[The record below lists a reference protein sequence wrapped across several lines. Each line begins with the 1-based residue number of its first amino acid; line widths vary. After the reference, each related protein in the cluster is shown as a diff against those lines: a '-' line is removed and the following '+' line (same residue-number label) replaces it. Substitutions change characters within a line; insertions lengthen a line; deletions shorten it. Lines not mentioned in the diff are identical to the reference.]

1 MRNPTFIRFAS
12 AAILILLA
20 CVGLLCHSVFLL
32 AICLGINL
40 FVVPRSYPDLSDAG
54 MRRWLL
60 GVAIKLVVLLSV
72 VGLVWVHPPAS
83 SGTIERIIYHPAFV
97 AIFGLVSLWS
107 LLRGWRKWRGLA
119 GA

>member
-1 MRNPTFIRFAS
+1 MRSPIFIRL
-12 AAILILLA
+12 AAAALLILLA
-20 CVGLLCHSVFLL
+20 CVGLLCHSAFL
-32 AICLGINL
+32 AAMCLGINV

-60 GVAIKLVVLLSV
+60 GVAIRLVILLAV
-72 VGLVWVHPPAS
+72 VGLVWVHPHAS
-83 SGTIERIIYHPAFV
+83 SGTFERIIYHPAFV
-97 AIFGLVSLWS
+97 VVFGLVGLWT